1 MRAPSDEPYQFGARP
16 AKTFYS
22 SKFRRCRH
30 ASDERARG
38 ARGEGK
44 DIVPPKSKGSNSS
57 DEDWVGELLVGMA
70 KATGIGMFRFALRW
84 PDTAAL
90 LTVVAVVGMAAG
102 LRWACLLTAVCAAG
116 VWGWRLGWPDSY
128 HQAIGKPVADYRR
141 AYLVYRRR
149 WQSICE
155 HHGLTISPRGKPD
168 ANPLAPPLASVRI
181 GVAVDTL
188 VVRLLV
194 GQSVKTWQAQLDGLA
209 AAFGAH
215 HVTLQPG
222 RVEAGRGRDVMLRVR
237 HHDALAAAI
246 PLARPAPDTPVVRL
260 ANVPVGVTEQGSL
273 WGLPVAG
280 RHILIG
286 GATGAGK
293 GSVLW
298 SLVAGLAPGIKA
310 GLIAVRCLD
319 PKGGMEFA
327 AGADLFDRFAYDSD
341 SILAVLRETTATM
354 LARAQR
360 LRGTTRCHRP
370 TRAEPH
376 IVLLID
382 ELATLT
388 AYADRKQRAEVD
400 QLLGLWLA
408 QGRAVGV
415 SVIAAVQDPS
425 KDVVALRQ
433 LFPVRVGLRM
443 TEATQSAMILST
455 SAHQQGARCEEISD
469 TTPGVGYVLTEGNTA
484 IVRVRAF
491 HVSDND
497 IAWLAANFTP
507 PGRRGDNQRR
517 R

>member
-1 MRAPSDEPYQFGARP
+1 MTANNK
-16 AKTFYS
+16 AKTTT
-22 SKFRRCRH
+22 
-30 ASDERARG
+30 D
-38 ARGEGK
+38 
-44 DIVPPKSKGSNSS
+44 D
-57 DEDWVGELLVGMA
+57 DWLGELLVGLVALTA
-70 KATGIGMFRFALRW
+70 KGLFRFALRW

-90 LTVVAVVGMAAG
+90 LTVFAVTGMLAG
-102 LRWACLLTAVCAAG
+102 LRWACLLTVVCAAL

-128 HQAIGKPVADYRR
+128 QQLIGGPVANYRR

-149 WQSICE
+149 WRVICE
-155 HHGLTISPRGKPD
+155 HHGLTISQRGKPD
-168 ANPLAPPLASVRI
+168 AEPLVPELSLVCI
-181 GVAVDTL
+181 GAAVDTL

-194 GQSVKTWQAQLDGLA
+194 GQSVKTWAAQVDGLA

-215 HVTLQPG
+215 SVSIEPG
-222 RVEAGRGRDVMLRVR
+222 RVEAGRGRDIVLRVR
-237 HHDALAAAI
+237 HHDALAAPV
-246 PLARPAPDTPVVRL
+246 PLHRPQPDTPVVRL
-260 ANVPVGVTEQGSL
+260 AHVPVGLTEHGTE
-273 WGLPVAG
+273 WTLPVAG
-280 RHILIG
+280 NHILVG

-327 AGADLFDRFAYDSD
+327 AGAPLFDRFAHDPD

-370 TRAEPH
+370 TRTEPH
-376 IVLLID
+376 IVLLVD

-388 AYADRKQRAEVD
+388 AYADRKQRAEVE

-443 TEATQSAMILST
+443 TEATQTAMILST
-455 SAHQQGARCEEISD
+455 AAHQQGARCEDIPD

-484 IVRVRAF
+484 VGAGAG
-491 HVSDND
+491 VS
-497 IAWLAANFTP
+497 
-507 PGRRGDNQRR
+507 GHRR
-517 R
+517 RHRLVGDPLRPSGPS

>member
-1 MRAPSDEPYQFGARP
+1 M
-16 AKTFYS
+16 
-22 SKFRRCRH
+22 
-30 ASDERARG
+30 
-38 ARGEGK
+38 
-44 DIVPPKSKGSNSS
+44 PPKSKSSNSS
-57 DEDWVGELLVGMA
+57 DDDWVGDLLVGLV
-70 KATGIGMFRFALRW
+70 KVTSIGMFRFALRW
-84 PDTAAL
+84 PDTAVL
-90 LTVVAVVGMAAG
+90 VSIFVVSGMFAG
-102 LRWACLLTAVCAAG
+102 LRVACALAVVCGAG
-116 VWGWRLGWPDSY
+116 VWAWRLGWPDSY
-128 HQAIGKPVADYRR
+128 ARLIGKPVADYRR
-141 AYLVYRRR
+141 TYLVYRRR
-149 WQSICE
+149 WRTICE
-155 HHGLTISPRGKPD
+155 RHGLTISQRGKPD
-168 ANPLAPPLASVRI
+168 VDPLVPGLSSVRI
-181 GVAVDTL
+181 GAAVDTL

-194 GQSVKTWQAQLDGLA
+194 GQSVKTWQTQVDGLA

-215 HVTLQPG
+215 HVTIQPG
-222 RVEAGRGRDVMLRVR
+222 PVAAGRGRDIVLRMR
-237 HHDALAAAI
+237 HHDALAVPI
-246 PLARPAPDTPVVRL
+246 PLARPCLDSPVVRL
-260 ANVPVGVTEQGSL
+260 GNVPVGVTEQGNL
-273 WGLPVAG
+273 WMLPVSG
-280 RHILIG
+280 RHILVG

-327 AGADLFDRFAYDSD
+327 AGGALFDRFAYDSD
-341 SILAVLRETTATM
+341 SILEVLRDTTATM

-376 IVLLID
+376 IVLLVD

-469 TTPGVGYVLTEGNTA
+469 NTPGVGYVLTEGNTA
-484 IVRVRAF
+484 IARVRAF
-491 HVSDND
+491 HVTDSD
-497 IAWLAANFTP
+497 IAWLAGNFAPPARHANNQ
-507 PGRRGDNQRR
+507 GRR
-517 R
+517 

>member
-1 MRAPSDEPYQFGARP
+1 M
-16 AKTFYS
+16 T
-22 SKFRRCRH
+22 SK
-30 ASDERARG
+30 DK
-38 ARGEGK
+38 GK
-44 DIVPPKSKGSNSS
+44 NSAA
-57 DEDWVGELLVGMA
+57 DDWVGELLVGIIEL
-70 KATGIGMFRFALRW
+70 IGRGLWRFALRW
-84 PDTAAL
+84 PDSATL
-90 LTVVAVVGMAAG
+90 LTIFVFTGMFAG
-102 LRWACLLTAVCAAG
+102 LRVACLLTGMCAAA
-116 VWGWRLGWPDSY
+116 VWGWRLGWPESY
-128 HQAIGKPVADYRR
+128 RQLIGGPVANYRR
-141 AYLVYRRR
+141 AHLVYRRR
-149 WQSICE
+149 WRAICE
-155 HHGLTISPRGKPD
+155 HHGLAIAQRGKLD
-168 ANPLAPPLASVRI
+168 SDPLVPELSSVRI

-194 GQSVKTWQAQLDGLA
+194 GQSVKTWAAQIDGLA

-215 HVTLQPG
+215 RVTIQPG
-222 RVEAGRGRDVMLRVR
+222 RVEAGRGRDIVIRVH
-237 HHDALAAAI
+237 HHDALATPI
-246 PLARPAPDTPVVRL
+246 PLHRPQPEIPVVRL
-260 ANVPVGVTEQGSL
+260 AKVPIGVTENGTE
-273 WGLPVAG
+273 WALPVAG
-280 RHILIG
+280 NHVLVG

-327 AGADLFDRFAYDSD
+327 AGAALFDRFAYDSD
-341 SILAVLRETTATM
+341 SILEVLRDTTATM

-376 IVLLID
+376 IVLLVD
-382 ELATLT
+382 ELASLT

-443 TEATQSAMILST
+443 TESTQTAMILST
-455 SAHQQGARCEEISD
+455 AVHQQGARCEEIPD
-469 TTPGVGYVLTEGNTA
+469 TTPGVGYVLSEGNTT
-484 IVRVRAF
+484 VERVRAF
-491 HVSDND
+491 HVTDND
-497 IAWLAANFTP
+497 IAWLAANFAP
-507 PGRRGDNQRR
+507 PAGRANNQRR